1 MAPTLP
7 LRPRNFLIDN
17 KKNLEYE
24 WAGYCICI
32 CVFILICICICIFCD
47 LCFVIWIEEGSGACP
62 RCGRHAD
69 FIGECGGT
77 NERLEIHSLQCL
89 LIGRF
94 YDANYLLNHSLFVQL
109 SASHINALIILSE
122 PAQWGLNFLFT
133 SGIYVVIVRV
143 GIIGSL

>member
-47 LCFVIWIEEGSGACP
+47 LCFVI
-62 RCGRHAD
+62 
-69 FIGECGGT
+69 
-77 NERLEIHSLQCL
+77 
-89 LIGRF
+89 
-94 YDANYLLNHSLFVQL
+94 
-109 SASHINALIILSE
+109 
-122 PAQWGLNFLFT
+122 
-133 SGIYVVIVRV
+133 
-143 GIIGSL
+143 